1 MIRLGLL
8 ETPSPFWAVGA
19 QYTLTAAA
27 AAAAAA
33 AAVTPEY
40 RRGVNTRRCGVRWRV

>member
-1 MIRLGLL
+1 MIRLDLL
-8 ETPSPFWAVGA
+8 EPPSPFWAVGA

-27 AAAAAA
+27 AAAATAAAAA

-40 RRGVNTRRCGVRWRV
+40 RRGVNTRR